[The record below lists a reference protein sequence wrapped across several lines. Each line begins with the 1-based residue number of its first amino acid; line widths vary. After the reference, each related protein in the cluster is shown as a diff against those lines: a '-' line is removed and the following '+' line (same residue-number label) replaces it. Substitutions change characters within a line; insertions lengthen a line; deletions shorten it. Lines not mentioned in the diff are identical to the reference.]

1 MTKNRKKKAG
11 IMAVLISMSLLTT
24 GCAGNDSADES
35 ENKANN
41 EETTTGEQQ
50 ENSEG
55 ESVSETKEHATEST
69 VTLTEGKYSEE
80 KLDDTWDEDEAVK
93 VQLNGESISTD
104 TSEGIDTDGSTVTI
118 TGEGTYLFTGELE
131 DGQIIV
137 DTDKDNFVKLVFSGV
152 NISCSDT
159 APVYIKSGNT
169 IITLAAGT
177 ENTVTDGE
185 SYVYEEDGED
195 EPGATIFSKDDLTF
209 NGTGSLIVNANYN
222 NGIQSKDDLK
232 FVDGT
237 YVITAK
243 DDGMVGKDSV
253 SVKNGDFTI
262 QSGGDGIKS
271 TNMEE
276 TDKGYI
282 LLENGTFQIISDG
295 DAIQAETLLRIN
307 DGSFDIV
314 SGGGV
319 ESADSSYG
327 NRTDSTNDIS
337 TKGLKSYVELII
349 AGGEYS
355 MDTYD
360 DGVHSGKNVQI
371 DDGNFVIKS
380 GDDGVHAEE
389 KLLINSGDI
398 DIQQSYEGLEGFEIV
413 INDGDIRVVS
423 KDDGIN
429 AAGGDSAEQVNGN
442 GDFQKD
448 DRMMREHMPADD
460 SGEASKAMPSDVSEE
475 MKKEMPSG
483 MPEDMA
489 EGMQEKPEGME
500 KTEENMKGGMRGN
513 MGGGMR
519 GNMGGGMPG
528 EDQGAS
534 LTINGGTIYVNAEGD
549 GLDANGD
556 ILMTGGDV
564 TVHGPTNGGNGT
576 LDFGGTCKIDGG
588 IFRGVGSVG
597 MAQNPDE
604 DSQQPTIVWNIG
616 QTLETGTSIL
626 LKDSTGKQMDEII
639 TEKSVQWYAISSPEL
654 TKGEAYT
661 ISVGDL
667 EKEVTLG
674 DSMVCIVE

>member
-1 MTKNRKKKAG
+1 MMNNRKKKAG
-11 IMAVLISMSLLTT
+11 ILAVLISMSLLTT

-35 ENKANN
+35 KNKGNN
-41 EETTTGEQQ
+41 EETMTGEQQ

-55 ESVSETKEHATEST
+55 ESDSENEEHATEST

-104 TSEGIDTDGSTVTI
+104 TSEGIDIDGSTVTI

-131 DGQIIV
+131 DRQIIV
-137 DTDKDNFVKLVFSGV
+137 DTDKDTFVKLVFSGV

-159 APVYIKSGNT
+159 APVYIKGGNT

-185 SYVYEEDGED
+185 IYVYEEEGED
-195 EPGATIFSKDDLTF
+195 EPGAAIFSKDDLTF
-209 NGTGSLIVNANYN
+209 NGTGSLTVNANYN

-282 LLENGTFQIISDG
+282 LLENGTFQITSDG
-295 DAIQAETLLRIN
+295 DALQAETLLRIN

-314 SGGGV
+314 AGGGV
-319 ESADSSYG
+319 ESVGSSNG
-327 NRTDSTNDIS
+327 NRTDSTDDTS

-355 MDTYD
+355 IDTYD

-371 DDGNFVIKS
+371 DDGTFVIKS
-380 GDDGVHAEE
+380 SDDGVHAEE

-413 INDGDIRVVS
+413 INDGDIRGVS
-423 KDDGIN
+423 RDDGIN
-429 AAGGDSAEQVNGN
+429 AAGGDSAEQVNEN

-448 DRMMREHMPADD
+448 GRMMREHMPADD
-460 SGEASKAMPSDVSEE
+460 SGEASEAMPNGVPKE
-475 MKKEMPSG
+475 MKKEMPGG
-483 MPEDMA
+483 MPKDMA
-489 EGMQEKPEGME
+489 EGMQEKPEAME
-500 KTEENMKGGMRGN
+500 KPEGNMKGGMRSN
-513 MGGGMR
+513 MGD
-519 GNMGGGMPG
+519 GMPG
-528 EDQGAS
+528 ENQGAS

-576 LDFGGTCKIDGG
+576 LDFGGTCKMDGG
-588 IFRGVGSVG
+588 IFRGVGSVR

-616 QTLETGTSIL
+616 QTLEAGISIL

-639 TEKSVQWYAISSPEL
+639 TEKSIQWYAFSSPEL
-654 TKGEAYT
+654 TKGEVYT
-661 ISVGDL
+661 ISVGNV
-667 EKEVTLG
+667 EKEVMLG

>member
-1 MTKNRKKKAG
+1 M
-11 IMAVLISMSLLTT
+11 
-24 GCAGNDSADES
+24 
-35 ENKANN
+35 
-41 EETTTGEQQ
+41 
-50 ENSEG
+50 
-55 ESVSETKEHATEST
+55 
-69 VTLTEGKYSEE
+69 
-80 KLDDTWDEDEAVK
+80 
-93 VQLNGESISTD
+93 QLNGESISTD
-104 TSEGIDTDGSTVTI
+104 TSEGIDIDGSTVTI

-131 DGQIIV
+131 DRQIIV
-137 DTDKDNFVKLVFSGV
+137 DTDKDTFVKLVFSGV

-159 APVYIKSGNT
+159 APVYIKGGNT

-185 SYVYEEDGED
+185 IYVYEEEGED
-195 EPGATIFSKDDLTF
+195 EPGAAIFSKDDLTF
-209 NGTGSLIVNANYN
+209 NGTGSLTVNANYN

-282 LLENGTFQIISDG
+282 LLENGTFQITSDG
-295 DAIQAETLLRIN
+295 DALQAETLLRIN

-314 SGGGV
+314 AGGGV
-319 ESADSSYG
+319 ESVGSSNG
-327 NRTDSTNDIS
+327 NRTDSTDDTS

-355 MDTYD
+355 INTYD

-371 DDGNFVIKS
+371 DSGTFVINS
-380 GDDGVHAEE
+380 GDDGIHAEE
-389 KLLINSGDI
+389 SVLINAGNI

-423 KDDGIN
+423 RDDGIN
-429 AAGGDSAEQVNGN
+429 AAGGDSTGQENGG
-442 GDFQKD
+442 GDFKKGN
-448 DRMMREHMPADD
+448 RMMGGRVQADD
-460 SGEASKAMPSDVSEE
+460 SGEASEAMPNGVPEE
-475 MKKEMPSG
+475 MKKEMPGG
-483 MPEDMA
+483 MPKDMA
-489 EGMQEKPEGME
+489 EGMQEKPEAME
-500 KTEENMKGGMRGN
+500 KPEGNMKGGMRSN
-513 MGGGMR
+513 MGD
-519 GNMGGGMPG
+519 GMPG
-528 EDQGAS
+528 ENQGAS

-588 IFRGVGSVG
+588 IFRGVGSSG
-597 MAQNPDE
+597 MAQSPDE
-604 DSQQPTIVWNIG
+604 DSEQPTIVWNIG
-616 QTLETGTSIL
+616 QNLEAGTTIIL
-626 LKDSTGKQMDEII
+626 KSSDGQQIDELV
-639 TEKSVQWYAISSPEL
+639 TEKNIQWYAYLSSRL
-654 TKGEAYT
+654 TKGETYT
-661 ISVGDL
+661 ISAGNM
-667 EKEVTLG
+667 EKEVMLG

>member
-1 MTKNRKKKAG
+1 MMNNRKKKAG
-11 IMAVLISMSLLTT
+11 ILAVLISMSLLTT

-35 ENKANN
+35 KNKGNN
-41 EETTTGEQQ
+41 EETMTGEQQ

-55 ESVSETKEHATEST
+55 ESDSENEEHATEST

-104 TSEGIDTDGSTVTI
+104 TSEGIDIDGSTVTI

-137 DTDKDNFVKLVFSGV
+137 DTDKETFVKLV
-152 NISCSDT
+152 
-159 APVYIKSGNT
+159 YIKGGNT

-185 SYVYEEDGED
+185 IYVYEEEGED
-195 EPGATIFSKDDLTF
+195 EPGAAIFSKDDLTF
-209 NGTGSLIVNANYN
+209 NGTGSLTVNANYN

-282 LLENGTFQIISDG
+282 LLENGTFQITSDG
-295 DAIQAETLLRIN
+295 DALQAETLLRIN

-314 SGGGV
+314 AGGGV
-319 ESADSSYG
+319 ESVGSSNG
-327 NRTDSTNDIS
+327 NRTDSTDDTS

-355 MDTYD
+355 INTYD

-371 DDGNFVIKS
+371 DSGTFVINS

-389 KLLINSGDI
+389 SLLINAGNI

-423 KDDGIN
+423 RDDGIN
-429 AAGGDSAEQVNGN
+429 AARGDSTGQENGGGDFKKGN
-442 GDFQKD
+442 
-448 DRMMREHMPADD
+448 RMMGGRMQADD
-460 SGEASKAMPSDVSEE
+460 SGEGSEAMPSGTPEE
-475 MKKEMPSG
+475 MKKEMPG
-483 MPEDMA
+483 GIPEDMA
-489 EGMQEKPEGME
+489 EGMPERPEGME
-500 KTEENMKGGMRGN
+500 KPEGNMKGGMRSN
-513 MGGGMR
+513 MD
-519 GNMGGGMPG
+519 GGMPG

-564 TVHGPTNGGNGT
+564 TVHGPAIGGNGT

-588 IFRGVGSVG
+588 IFRGVGSSG
-597 MAQNPDE
+597 MAQSPDE
-604 DSQQPTIVWNIG
+604 DSEQPTIVWNIG
-616 QTLETGTSIL
+616 QNLEAGTTIIL
-626 LKDSTGKQMDEII
+626 KSSDGQQIDELV
-639 TEKSVQWYAISSPEL
+639 TEKNIQWYAFSSPEL
-654 TKGEAYT
+654 TKGEVYT
-661 ISVGDL
+661 ISVGNV
-667 EKEVTLG
+667 EKEVMLG

>member
-1 MTKNRKKKAG
+1 MKKSIKKKAR
-11 IMAVLISMSLLTT
+11 ILSVLISMSLLTA
-24 GCAGNDSADES
+24 GCSGNDGTDDSNKNTENTGSEEISAGESQENGDNESTS
-35 ENKANN
+35 EN
-41 EETTTGEQQ
+41 T
-50 ENSEG
+50 
-55 ESVSETKEHATEST
+55 EHATEST

-80 KLDDTWDEDEAVK
+80 KLDDTWDENESVK
-93 VQLNGESISTD
+93 VQLNGESVTTDISG
-104 TSEGIDTDGSTVTI
+104 SVETDGSTVTI
-118 TGEGTYLFTGELE
+118 TGEGTYLISGELK

-137 DTDKDNFVKLVFSGV
+137 DTDKDTLVKLVFDGV

-159 APVYIKSGNT
+159 APVYIKGGNT

-177 ENTVTDGE
+177 ENTISDGE
-185 SYVYEEDGED
+185 SYVYEEEDED
-195 EPGATIFSKDDLTF
+195 EPGAAIFSKDDLTF
-209 NGTGSLIVNANYN
+209 NGTGSLTVNANYN

-237 YVITAK
+237 YVINAK
-243 DDGMVGKDSV
+243 DDGMIGKDSV

-282 LLENGTFQIISDG
+282 LLENGTFQITSDG

-314 SGGGV
+314 AGGGV
-319 ESADSSYG
+319 ESVGSSNG
-327 NRTDSTNDIS
+327 NRTDSTDDLS

-355 MDTYD
+355 IDTYD
-360 DGVHSGKNVQI
+360 DAVHSGKNVQI
-371 DDGNFVIKS
+371 DDGTFVIKS

-413 INDGDIRVVS
+413 INDGDIRIVS

-429 AAGGDSAEQVNGN
+429 AAGGDSAEHVYG
-442 GDFQKD
+442 K
-448 DRMMREHMPADD
+448 P
-460 SGEASKAMPSDVSEE
+460 SGVPEE

-489 EGMQEKPEGME
+489 EGRPEKPEGME
-500 KTEENMKGGMRGN
+500 KTEGNMKGGMRS
-513 MGGGMR
+513 
-519 GNMGGGMPG
+519 NMGGGMPG

-564 TVHGPTNGGNGT
+564 TVHGPSNGGNGT
-576 LDFGGTCKIDGG
+576 LDFGGSCKINGG
-588 IFRGVGSVG
+588 IFRGVGSIG

-604 DSQQPTIVWNIG
+604 DSQQPTIVWEIG
-616 QTLETGTSIL
+616 QTLEAGTSIL

-639 TEKSVQWYAISSPEL
+639 TEKNIQWYAFSSPEL
-654 TKGEAYT
+654 TKGEVYT
-661 ISVGDL
+661 ISVGDV
-667 EKEVTLG
+667 EKEVLL
-674 DSMVCIVE
+674 E

>member
-1 MTKNRKKKAG
+1 M
-11 IMAVLISMSLLTT
+11 
-24 GCAGNDSADES
+24 
-35 ENKANN
+35 
-41 EETTTGEQQ
+41 
-50 ENSEG
+50 
-55 ESVSETKEHATEST
+55 
-69 VTLTEGKYSEE
+69 
-80 KLDDTWDEDEAVK
+80 
-93 VQLNGESISTD
+93 QLNGESISTD

-118 TGEGTYLFTGELE
+118 TGEGTYFFIGELK

-137 DTDKDNFVKLVFSGV
+137 DTDKETFVKLVFSGV

-159 APVYIKSGNT
+159 APVYIKGGNT

-177 ENTVTDGE
+177 ENTITDGE
-185 SYVYEEDGED
+185 SYVCEEDGED
-195 EPGATIFSKDDLTF
+195 EPGAAIFSKDDLTF
-209 NGTGSLIVNANYN
+209 NGTGSLTVNANYN

-282 LLENGTFQIISDG
+282 LLENGTFQITSDG
-295 DAIQAETLLRIN
+295 DALQAETLLRIN
-307 DGSFDIV
+307 DG
-314 SGGGV
+314 
-319 ESADSSYG
+319 
-327 NRTDSTNDIS
+327 T
-337 TKGLKSYVELII
+337 
-349 AGGEYS
+349 
-355 MDTYD
+355 
-360 DGVHSGKNVQI
+360 
-371 DDGNFVIKS
+371 FVIKS
-380 GDDGVHAEE
+380 SDDGAHAEE

-413 INDGDIRVVS
+413 INDGDIRGVS
-423 KDDGIN
+423 RVDGIN
-429 AAGGDSAEQVNGN
+429 AAGGDSAEQVNEN

-448 DRMMREHMPADD
+448 GRMMREHMPADD
-460 SGEASKAMPSDVSEE
+460 SGEASEAMPSGTPEE

-483 MPEDMA
+483 IPKDMA
-489 EGMQEKPEGME
+489 EGMPERPEGME
-500 KTEENMKGGMRGN
+500 KPEGNMKGGMRSN
-513 MGGGMR
+513 MD
-519 GNMGGGMPG
+519 GGMPG

-564 TVHGPTNGGNGT
+564 TVHGPANGGNGT

-588 IFRGVGSVG
+588 IFRGVGSVR

-616 QTLETGTSIL
+616 QTLEAGTSIL

-639 TEKSVQWYAISSPEL
+639 TEKSIQWYAFSSPEL
-654 TKGEAYT
+654 TKGEVYT
-661 ISVGDL
+661 ISVGNV
-667 EKEVTLG
+667 EKEVMLG
-674 DSMVCIVE
+674 DNMVCIVE

>member
-1 MTKNRKKKAG
+1 MMNNRKKKAG
-11 IMAVLISMSLLTT
+11 ILAVLISISLLTT

-35 ENKANN
+35 ENKGNN
-41 EETTTGEQQ
+41 EETTAGEQQ
-50 ENSEG
+50 VNSEG
-55 ESVSETKEHATEST
+55 ESVSETEEHAAEST

-93 VQLNGESISTD
+93 VQLNGESISMD

-118 TGEGTYLFTGELE
+118 TGEGTYFFIGELK

-137 DTDKDNFVKLVFSGV
+137 DTDKETFVKLVFSGV

-159 APVYIKSGNT
+159 APVYIKGGNT

-177 ENTVTDGE
+177 ENTITDGE
-185 SYVYEEDGED
+185 SYVCEEDGED
-195 EPGATIFSKDDLTF
+195 EPGAAIFSKDDLTF
-209 NGTGSLIVNANYN
+209 NGTGSLTVNANYN

-232 FVDGT
+232 FVNGT
-237 YVITAK
+237 YVNTAK

-282 LLENGTFQIISDG
+282 LLENGTFQITSDG

-314 SGGGV
+314 AGGSV
-319 ESADSSYG
+319 ESVGSSNG
-327 NRTDSTNDIS
+327 NRTDSTDDTS
-337 TKGLKSYVELII
+337 TKGLKSYVELLI

-355 MDTYD
+355 IDTYD

-371 DDGNFVIKS
+371 DSGTFVINS
-380 GDDGVHAEE
+380 GDDGIHAEE
-389 KLLINSGDI
+389 SLLINAGNI

-423 KDDGIN
+423 RDDGIN
-429 AAGGDSAEQVNGN
+429 AAGGDSAEQVNEN

-448 DRMMREHMPADD
+448 GRMMREHMPADD
-460 SGEASKAMPSDVSEE
+460 SGEASEAMPNGVPEE
-475 MKKEMPSG
+475 MKKEMPGG
-483 MPEDMA
+483 MPKDMA
-489 EGMQEKPEGME
+489 EGMQEKPEAME
-500 KTEENMKGGMRGN
+500 KPEGNMKGGMRS
-513 MGGGMR
+513 
-519 GNMGGGMPG
+519 NMGGGMPG
-528 EDQGAS
+528 ENQGAS

-576 LDFGGTCKIDGG
+576 LDFGGTCKMDGG
-588 IFRGVGSVG
+588 IFRGVGSSG
-597 MAQNPDE
+597 MAQSPDE
-604 DSQQPTIVWNIG
+604 DSEQPTIVWNIG
-616 QTLETGTSIL
+616 QTLEAGTSIL

-639 TEKSVQWYAISSPEL
+639 TEKSIQWYAFSSPEL
-654 TKGEAYT
+654 TKGEVYT
-661 ISVGDL
+661 ISVGNV
-667 EKEVTLG
+667 EKEVMLG

>member
-1 MTKNRKKKAG
+1 MMNNRKKKAG
-11 IMAVLISMSLLTT
+11 ILAVLISMSLLTT

-35 ENKANN
+35 ENKGNN
-41 EETTTGEQQ
+41 EETMTGEQQ

-55 ESVSETKEHATEST
+55 ESDSENEEHAIEST

-104 TSEGIDTDGSTVTI
+104 TSEGIDIDGSTVTI

-137 DTDKDNFVKLVFSGV
+137 DTDKDTFVKLVFSGV

-159 APVYIKSGNT
+159 APVYIKGGNT

-185 SYVYEEDGED
+185 IYVYEEEGED
-195 EPGATIFSKDDLTF
+195 EPGAAIFSKDDLTF
-209 NGTGSLIVNANYN
+209 NGTGSLTVNANYN

-282 LLENGTFQIISDG
+282 LLENGTFQITSDG
-295 DAIQAETLLRIN
+295 DALQAETLLRIN
-307 DGSFDIV
+307 DGNFDIV
-314 SGGGV
+314 AGGGV
-319 ESADSSYG
+319 ESVGSSNG
-327 NRTDSTNDIS
+327 NRTDSTDDTS

-355 MDTYD
+355 INTYD

-371 DDGNFVIKS
+371 DDGTFVIKS
-380 GDDGVHAEE
+380 SDDGVHAEE

-423 KDDGIN
+423 RDDGIN
-429 AAGGDSAEQVNGN
+429 AAGGDSAEQVNEN

-448 DRMMREHMPADD
+448 GRMMREHMPADD
-460 SGEASKAMPSDVSEE
+460 SGEASEAMPNGVPEE
-475 MKKEMPSG
+475 MKKEMPGG
-483 MPEDMA
+483 MPKDMA
-489 EGMQEKPEGME
+489 EGMQEKPEAME
-500 KTEENMKGGMRGN
+500 KPEGNMKGGMRGN
-513 MGGGMR
+513 MGGGM
-519 GNMGGGMPG
+519 PG
-528 EDQGAS
+528 ENQGAS

-576 LDFGGTCKIDGG
+576 LDFGGTCKMDGG
-588 IFRGVGSVG
+588 IFRGVGSVR

-616 QTLETGTSIL
+616 QTLEAGTSIL

-639 TEKSVQWYAISSPEL
+639 TEKSIQWYAFSSPEL
-654 TKGEAYT
+654 TKGEVYT
-661 ISVGDL
+661 ISVGNV
-667 EKEVTLG
+667 EKEVMLG

>member
-1 MTKNRKKKAG
+1 M
-11 IMAVLISMSLLTT
+11 
-24 GCAGNDSADES
+24 
-35 ENKANN
+35 
-41 EETTTGEQQ
+41 
-50 ENSEG
+50 
-55 ESVSETKEHATEST
+55 
-69 VTLTEGKYSEE
+69 
-80 KLDDTWDEDEAVK
+80 
-93 VQLNGESISTD
+93 
-104 TSEGIDTDGSTVTI
+104 
-118 TGEGTYLFTGELE
+118 
-131 DGQIIV
+131 
-137 DTDKDNFVKLVFSGV
+137 DTDKETFVKLVFSGV

-159 APVYIKSGNT
+159 APVYIKGGNT

-177 ENTVTDGE
+177 ENTITDGE
-185 SYVYEEDGED
+185 SYVCEEDGED
-195 EPGATIFSKDDLTF
+195 EPGAAIFSKDDLTF
-209 NGTGSLIVNANYN
+209 NGTGSLTVNANYN

-282 LLENGTFQIISDG
+282 LLENGTFQITSDG

-314 SGGGV
+314 AGGGV
-319 ESADSSYG
+319 ESVGSSNG
-327 NRTDSTNDIS
+327 NRTDSTDDTS
-337 TKGLKSYVELII
+337 TKGLKSYVELLI

-355 MDTYD
+355 IDTYD

-371 DDGNFVIKS
+371 DSGTFVINS
-380 GDDGVHAEE
+380 GDDGIHAEE
-389 KLLINSGDI
+389 SLLINAGNI

-423 KDDGIN
+423 RDDGIN
-429 AAGGDSAEQVNGN
+429 AAGGDSTGQENGG
-442 GDFQKD
+442 GDFKKGN
-448 DRMMREHMPADD
+448 RMMGGRMQADD
-460 SGEASKAMPSDVSEE
+460 SGEGSEAMPSGTPEE

-483 MPEDMA
+483 IPEDMA
-489 EGMQEKPEGME
+489 EGMPERPEGME
-500 KTEENMKGGMRGN
+500 KPEGNMKGGMRSN
-513 MGGGMR
+513 MD
-519 GNMGGGMPG
+519 GGMPG

-534 LTINGGTIYVNAEGD
+534 LTINGGTIYVNAKGD

-564 TVHGPTNGGNGT
+564 TVHGPANGGNGT

-588 IFRGVGSVG
+588 IFRGVGSSG
-597 MAQNPDE
+597 MAQSPDE
-604 DSQQPTIVWNIG
+604 DSEQPTIVWNIG
-616 QTLETGTSIL
+616 QTLEAGTSIL

-639 TEKSVQWYAISSPEL
+639 TEKSIQWYAFSSPEL
-654 TKGEAYT
+654 TKGEVYT
-661 ISVGDL
+661 ISVGNV
-667 EKEVTLG
+667 EKEVMLG